1 MAAQGGHG
9 PTHLHF
15 FGGLLPGYVPM
26 RGHAHAYKRSKE
38 HDFLVTRGHTCEDR
52 AQVEPEAAGTLATW
66 LAVLSADAGVRV

>member
-1 MAAQGGHG
+1 
-9 PTHLHF
+9 
-15 FGGLLPGYVPM
+15 M

-66 LAVLSADAGVRV
+66 LAVPSADAGVGV